1 MTGLEPARW
10 PYSMKSD
17 ETMLISVSKLQTLRY
32 LQALHQLP
40 WHSSHIPRMTAQFNA
55 KCSEEKDLPSVR
67 TEMLKYWGF
76 RVLRWPGDMIFEA
89 TVQIRASD
97 CGQSCARA
105 SDLAGIRK
113 AANRKAIEFAFL
125 SCDWS

>member
-97 CGQSCARA
+97 WANHAPVPLISLA
-105 SDLAGIRK
+105 SERPPTEK
-113 AANRKAIEFAFL
+113 R
-125 SCDWS
+125 